1 MATIHE
7 LLDLIITTAQQLKGE
22 APTDVPAPTPTP
34 APSRFVDGKSAPD
47 GLGRVELELIDRLIA
62 EFGPAPAGYKIPTLW
77 FVPGVDV
84 SGLHPVAQGDYR
96 MVVGA
101 AAFND
106 CAAYSY
112 KDETVRERG
121 FLGKE
126 KVITRRVPDAVIP
139 RCLAWN
145 GSLADLEAALRARIA
160 LLLNPNQSDPYKPQP
175 TNGALD
181 TVAGYTALQ

>member
-1 MATIHE
+1 MATIVE
-7 LLDLIITTAQQLKGE
+7 MLDQIIALASALKGDAPPE
-22 APTDVPAPTPTP
+22 AEVPP
-34 APSRFVDGKSAPD
+34 APSKYVDGKSAPD

-62 EFGPAPAGYKIPTLW
+62 EFGPAPNGYKIPTLW

-84 SGLHPVAQGDYR
+84 SGLHPVAQGDYL

-112 KDETVRERG
+112 VDQTVRERG
-121 FLGKE
+121 FLGAE
-126 KVITRRVPDAVIP
+126 KVTTRRVRDSVIP

-145 GSLADLEAALRARIA
+145 GTLADLEAALRARIA
-160 LLLNPNQSDPYKPQP
+160 ILLNPNQSDPYRHKPEI
-175 TNGALD
+175 GALD
-181 TVAGYTALQ
+181 TVSGYLALQ